1 MFITAGVPGPG
12 RPSTIEA
19 YPEKAEIIIAA
30 LGRGHY
36 VTHAADLAGVTRE
49 AVERWLRLGQEHAE
63 NHQESVYATFFH
75 KASAAT
81 AQWLDGRLQA
91 VQSAGEKDWKASASL
106 MGRRFRGYWSEQ
118 TNQGE
123 SGPSGITINIGVA
136 LPGVSQS
143 SQVIEGAVVSVPD
156 IDTE

>member
-1 MFITAGVPGPG
+1 M
-12 RPSTIEA
+12 IEA
-19 YPEKAEIIIAA
+19 QPEKAQLVLEA

-36 VTHAADLAGVTRE
+36 IIHAADLAGISHDTI
-49 AVERWLRLGQEHAE
+49 ERWMRLGQEHAE
-63 NHQESVYATFFH
+63 NGQETPYAGFYVAA
-75 KASAAT
+75 KAQT
-81 AQWLDGRLQA
+81 TRWLDGRLQA

-118 TNQGE
+118 PAQGE

-143 SQVIEGAVVSVPD
+143 SQVIEGTVVSVPD